1 MTSPASCDC
10 VDLLGRARAGDDDA
24 RGSLLESHRDYLEL
38 LARIQ
43 LGLRLQ
49 GKADAADVVQETF
62 LEAHRDLPSFR
73 GSTAPE
79 FAGWLRRALARNI
92 ANALRHFYGTQA
104 RDPRLEKELA
114 DDLDRSSQA
123 IATMVAAPI
132 STPSR
137 QAARREDA
145 VRLAEA
151 LQSLS
156 PDYRTVLILR
166 YIDGLTFPLV
176 AERMNRSVDSVEKL
190 WVRALAQLRRTMGTD
205 S

>member
-1 MTSPASCDC
+1 MTTCAACCSNRIGRIWNCWRASNW
-10 VDLLGRARAGDDDA
+10 AGDCKA
-24 RGSLLESHRDYLEL
+24 RPIRPTSCRRRFSKH
-38 LARIQ
+38 
-43 LGLRLQ
+43 
-49 GKADAADVVQETF
+49 
-62 LEAHRDLPSFR
+62 
-73 GSTAPE
+73 TAICRR
-79 FAGWLRRALARNI
+79 FAGPRRRNSRVGCGAALARNI

-176 AERMNRSVDSVEKL
+176 ADAMNRSVDSVEKL
-190 WVRALAQLRRTMGTD
+190 WVRAVGQLRRTMGTD